1 MRRKMEKD
9 DEYIGSI
16 GFCLIL
22 TCSNKKSPTDAGLL
36 LLDQVS
42 NLDSSEPESDVL
54 PVTPS
59 SIEAANVK
67 KYFFLQPIFEKNIL
81 SCERLI

>member
-1 MRRKMEKD
+1 MEKD

-22 TCSNKKSPTDAGLL
+22 TCSNKKNPTNAGLL

-59 SIEAANVK
+59 DK
-67 KYFFLQPIFEKNIL
+67 L
-81 SCERLI
+81 